1 MTVRILIVDDH
12 PIVVTGLRAIAT
24 AEPDLVVAGEATSL
38 AQAREALEREAF
50 DIVLLDIRLPDG
62 SGFDLLRE
70 APALPSP
77 PAFIVLSTFEAPQYV
92 DAAIRHG
99 ASGYLL
105 KTSPYEALLEAIW
118 RVADGGSAFSGEQLL
133 AVRESG
139 WVPLGARDRR
149 LVELLVAGH
158 TNKEMAAS
166 IGVSRQAIETRLSHL
181 CRRFDVETRV
191 ELALRAEREGWLAV
205 PGEGSGR

>member
-12 PIVVTGLRAIAT
+12 PIVVSGLRAMVTSEA
-24 AEPDLVVAGEATSL
+24 DLAIGGEATTL
-38 AQAREALEREAF
+38 AQAREALRDGVV

-70 APALPSP
+70 ALLLASP
-77 PAFIVLSTFEAPQYV
+77 PAFVVLSTFETPQYV

-105 KTSPYEALLEAIW
+105 KTTPYEDLIAAIR
-118 RVADGGSAFSGEQLL
+118 RVAEGGSAFSSDQLL

-139 WVPLGARDRR
+139 WVPLGPRDRR
-149 LVELLVAGH
+149 LVELLVAGS
-158 TNKEMAAS
+158 TNKEMAQA

-181 CRRFDVETRV
+181 CRRFDVESRV

-205 PGEGSGR
+205 PGEPGPG